1 MDFFLVKNG
10 VVCTDVENLDFVDRV
25 EEIRCDYQEF
35 KAGKNIEI
43 NEIL

>member
-10 VVCTDVENLDFVDRV
+10 FVCTDVETLDFVDRV

-35 KAGKNIEI
+35 QAGKKY
-43 NEIL
+43 